1 MYFGVP
7 GDEVS
12 VIGPAAVRVF
22 VVERSCSGIPTLLT
36 VTTFT
41 VKPWQVELG

>member
-22 VVERSCSGIPTLLT
+22 AVERSCSGIPTLLT
-36 VTTFT
+36 VIAFT
-41 VKPWQVELG
+41 VRP

>member
-7 GDEVS
+7 GEEVS

-22 VVERSCSGIPTLLT
+22 VVESSCSGIPTLLT
-36 VTTFT
+36 VIALSD
-41 VKPWQVELG
+41 KPWQVELD